1 VEQIIRDMSK
11 PDEDKVVRPRP
22 LPSHGL
28 AYSLSFR
35 DFDFFSQI
43 KPVGVGGVA
52 GGEKFMTQTLFF
64 KFARDSV
71 ELKLYDG
78 DEWAQKAAE
87 HEVP

>member
-1 VEQIIRDMSK
+1 M
-11 PDEDKVVRPRP
+11 
-22 LPSHGL
+22 
-28 AYSLSFR
+28 
-35 DFDFFSQI
+35 
-43 KPVGVGGVA
+43 GVGGVA

-87 HEVP
+87 HEVDLLPVPFITFTFVP